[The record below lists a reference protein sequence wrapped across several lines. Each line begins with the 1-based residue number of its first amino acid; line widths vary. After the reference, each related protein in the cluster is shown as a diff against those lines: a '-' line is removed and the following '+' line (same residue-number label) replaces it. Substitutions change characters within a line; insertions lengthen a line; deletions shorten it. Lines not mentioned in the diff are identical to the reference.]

1 FFSYRSCQA
10 LGIDQLCVFHPSPRS
25 VTQMAWRFRDRYM
38 PGGIIIIPF
47 DITQKLHKLNDTL
60 DAYRWYEL
68 LPEKEREK
76 TIGDGGIL
84 ADILTKHVM
93 CCYYIGWFEIEDDEA
108 FENYKKDFRK
118 FFIDL
123 HPAFAACRFAACLG
137 FIRHQRK
144 LIDQCE
150 FLSSVQESDSI
161 FTNKSI
167 NIESQSIPWD

>member
-1 FFSYRSCQA
+1 MRLSICM
-10 LGIDQLCVFHPSPRS
+10 GIL
-25 VTQMAWRFRDRYM
+25 QMAWKFRDRYM
-38 PGGIIIIPF
+38 LGEVITIPF
-47 DITQKLHKLNDTL
+47 DITQKLQKLNDTL

-68 LPEKEREK
+68 LPAKEREK

-93 CCYYIGWFEIEDDEA
+93 CCYYIGWFDIEDYEA

-118 FFIDL
+118 FFIDP

-150 FLSSVQESDSI
+150 FLSSVQEGDSI
-161 FTNKSI
+161 FTNKSM

>member
-1 FFSYRSCQA
+1 MRLSICM
-10 LGIDQLCVFHPSPRS
+10 GIL
-25 VTQMAWRFRDRYM
+25 QMAWKFRDRYM
-38 PGGIIIIPF
+38 LGEVITIPF
-47 DITQKLHKLNDTL
+47 DITQKLQKLNDTL

-68 LPEKEREK
+68 LPAKEREK
-76 TIGDGGIL
+76 TIGDGGIV

>member
-1 FFSYRSCQA
+1 M
-10 LGIDQLCVFHPSPRS
+10 
-25 VTQMAWRFRDRYM
+25 QMAWRFRDRYM
-38 PGGIIIIPF
+38 TGEVITIPSDII
-47 DITQKLHKLNDTL
+47 QKLHKLNDTL

-68 LPEKEREK
+68 LPAKEREK

-93 CCYYIGWFEIEDDEA
+93 CCYYIGWFDIEDDEA

-118 FFIDL
+118 FFIDP

-144 LIDQCE
+144 LIEKCE
-150 FLSSVQESDSI
+150 FLSVVQEGDSI
-161 FTNKSI
+161 FTNKKI
-167 NIESQSIPWD
+167 VIENQNIPWE

>member
-1 FFSYRSCQA
+1 MPF
-10 LGIDQLCVFHPSPRS
+10 PSFTKERHANGLEIQRS
-25 VTQMAWRFRDRYM
+25 VHA
-38 PGGIIIIPF
+38 GGGHHHSVRHYP
-47 DITQKLHKLNDTL
+47 KLHKQNDTL

-68 LPEKEREK
+68 LPAKEREK

-93 CCYYIGWFEIEDDEA
+93 CCYYIGWFDIEDDEA

-118 FFIDL
+118 FFIDP

-144 LIDQCE
+144 IIEQCE
-150 FLSSVQESDSI
+150 FLSGVQEGDSI
-161 FTNKSI
+161 FTNK
-167 NIESQSIPWD
+167 NIVIENQNILWE